1 MLNTLPDG
9 NITKSGQVD
18 SAWTGVASSNANVA
32 GISLGTSAETRPME
46 REWIGMTG
54 DL

>member
-1 MLNTLPDG
+1 MDA
-9 NITKSGQVD
+9 
-18 SAWTGVASSNANVA
+18 AWIGVATSNANVG

-46 REWIGMTG
+46 RELIGMTG